1 MDIGCGSGD
10 TSLTIARHCGTDV
23 SVTGV
28 DVSAPLLELA
38 VQRSQ
43 DQSISNVSFVE
54 MDVQDQ
60 FDLEQKFDIAVSRF
74 GVMFFTQPVTAF
86 KNVLS
91 SIMPGGSVVFVA
103 WSNAN
108 DNPWFQIPRDAAISV
123 LGKGAPS
130 DPRAPGPTAFS
141 DPGYVEEI
149 LQQAGF
155 EEVNVKTVN
164 SSISTSLD
172 IEEMAELASNI
183 GPAVRLMKEKNGSSE
198 DRHAIRNI
206 VVEQFGR
213 YQANGGIE
221 IPVRLVTAEASR
233 P

>member
-1 MDIGCGSGD
+1 
-10 TSLTIARHCGTDV
+10 
-23 SVTGV
+23 
-28 DVSAPLLELA
+28 
-38 VQRSQ
+38 
-43 DQSISNVSFVE
+43 
-54 MDVQDQ
+54 
-60 FDLEQKFDIAVSRF
+60 
-74 GVMFFTQPVTAF
+74 
-86 KNVLS
+86 
-91 SIMPGGSVVFVA
+91 
-103 WSNAN
+103 
-108 DNPWFQIPRDAAISV
+108 V
-123 LGKGAPS
+123 LGKGAPAN
-130 DPRAPGPTAFS
+130 PRAPGPTAFS